1 MCGVRVCARVV
12 RRQLYASSLTS
23 ASADCVRVVTA
34 SKCSDRTAAYQDLG
48 QEGRYRDVLRKRTA
62 TVEEG
67 MVSAV
72 DQGVCHIEA
81 QQLER
86 QERRLCRGATVSSA
100 RGAYLDTY
108 IASVCNVERDVRQ
121 ILHTSLDEI
130 NGQAGS
136 YRV

>member
-1 MCGVRVCARVV
+1 
-12 RRQLYASSLTS
+12 
-23 ASADCVRVVTA
+23 
-34 SKCSDRTAAYQDLG
+34 
-48 QEGRYRDVLRKRTA
+48 
-62 TVEEG
+62 
-67 MVSAV
+67 
-72 DQGVCHIEA
+72 
-81 QQLER
+81 
-86 QERRLCRGATVSSA
+86 VSSA